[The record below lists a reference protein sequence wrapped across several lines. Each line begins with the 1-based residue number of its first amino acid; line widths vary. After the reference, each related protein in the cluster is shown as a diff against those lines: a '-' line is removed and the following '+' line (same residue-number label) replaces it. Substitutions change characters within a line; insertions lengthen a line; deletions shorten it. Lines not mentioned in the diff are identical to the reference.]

1 MQLMVPRTA
10 TAHLRM
16 ELLSQV
22 EVPHLIAAAAIRAP
36 PSPPP
41 LTAAALCNT
50 ASLSAVRN
58 LDLHSYGPMAVMTSP
73 ALDKSPSELKAS
85 AIAPADGMAMDIET
99 NGNHDMLFDDPITS
113 TDATEDPAQTK
124 AAVNGDHTTSDTSA
138 SAPAVEPAF
147 QPTTNVSSGIDGI
160 AQFLPDSQPDNNS
173 LFGED
178 SDMGATSLGQAVE
191 APTSDLR
198 EEPATA
204 EELTAAKDAS
214 AESTQQVPETQ
225 LPAKQE
231 SSPEAMDV
239 SVDASQDS
247 KPPESSGPPT
257 KPMHDL
263 SIQTN
268 SDAAAHQPT
277 PTQSPALVDRDM
289 EDAPPSGKV
298 RPREDDE
305 YDVPEAKRT
314 KTEDEST
321 SQVDFK
327 VPDVPAQIEQ
337 PNGNGVS
344 SAPGSSSAQEPSGV
358 HNAVDFEEWPTT
370 PMTSAQNKFLL
381 ERIRNTKKIKVSL
394 AFKDPVDHIALNIP
408 TYPELVKKP
417 MDLSTME
424 NKLKENKYTYVREFM
439 ADLDQ
444 MIENSELFNN
454 KQHPVTQAGYNLRA
468 YFLKGMGKMPR
479 GSSAEEPPKQVKAK
493 KPTVNT
499 ANKARRE
506 SRVAPPTV
514 KSPAATTPG
523 TATSSGPA
531 WPLVEG
537 VPVIRRDSSGMND
550 RPKRE
555 IHRPSKDLPY
565 SSAKPRKKKYAQEL
579 KFCESVL
586 AELLKPK
593 YAAVSYPFVSPVDPV
608 ALNIPSYLK
617 IIKKPMDFGTIE
629 KNLKAGMYQSAKDF
643 HADAHLVFQN
653 CYKFNPEGDAVNKMG
668 HDLEDIFEKLWRE
681 KADWLAAHAPEAS
694 PEMYTDEDDED
705 DEEEEEEVDPAQAQ
719 FLAIQQQIAQLNE
732 TAQALLQQQKGSKR
746 ASPKASSKKKKSSSK
761 PLQRKQSLPLSVPPQ
776 PKGGKPKPKIKAPAP
791 LTFNQKQEI
800 SEGISTL
807 GDADM
812 RKAVQIIR
820 NGCPHLASVHD
831 DEMELDMDE
840 INDDTLRELFKFI
853 KSIRGPKGGVVAD
866 DDFEPPRQIT
876 KQTTSRP
883 KKNKPMGKTEQEDNM
898 RKIQEKLQSF
908 QGGASGSSQS
918 PPANDA
924 SSDDD
929 ESSGSESE
937 EE

>member
-1 MQLMVPRTA
+1 VSAPLHFTPHRISLPFHGRFAYFYLALLLLTYLSEHDPLFEDPIADASPTEHLAQPKTSINGSHTA
-10 TAHLRM
+10 T
-16 ELLSQV
+16 
-22 EVPHLIAAAAIRAP
+22 
-36 PSPPP
+36 
-41 LTAAALCNT
+41 
-50 ASLSAVRN
+50 
-58 LDLHSYGPMAVMTSP
+58 
-73 ALDKSPSELKAS
+73 
-85 AIAPADGMAMDIET
+85 
-99 NGNHDMLFDDPITS
+99 
-113 TDATEDPAQTK
+113 
-124 AAVNGDHTTSDTSA
+124 DTSA
-138 SAPAVEPAF
+138 SAPAVEPAIE
-147 QPTTNVSSGIDGI
+147 PTTHVSSGIDGI
-160 AQFLPDSQPDNNS
+160 AQYMPDSQQDTNS
-173 LFGED
+173 LFGD
-178 SDMGATSLGQAVE
+178 SDMGVTVGQALE

-198 EEPATA
+198 DEPATA
-204 EELTAAKDAS
+204 EELSTAKDAS

-225 LPAKQE
+225 FEPKDE
-231 SSPEAMDV
+231 SSLDAMDI
-239 SVDASQDS
+239 SLDMSEDS
-247 KPPESSGPPT
+247 KLPESSAPPT

-263 SIQTN
+263 SIHTG
-268 SDAAAHQPT
+268 SDGTAVQPISA
-277 PTQSPALVDRDM
+277 QSPAIVDRDM
-289 EDAPPSGKV
+289 EDAPASGKV

-305 YDVPEAKRT
+305 DEVPDAKRT
-314 KTEDEST
+314 KTEDESNGP
-321 SQVDFK
+321 VDFK
-327 VPDVPAQIEQ
+327 VPDVPTHADQ

-408 TYPELVKKP
+408 TYPEIVTRP

-439 ADLDQ
+439 GDLDQ
-444 MIENSELFNN
+444 MIVNSELFNN

-479 GSSAEEPPKQVKAK
+479 GSSAEDPPKPVKAK

-499 ANKARRE
+499 GNKARRE
-506 SRVAPPTV
+506 SRVAMPTV
-514 KSPAATTPG
+514 KSPAGPTP
-523 TATSSGPA
+523 TAASPSAA
-531 WPLVEG
+531 WPLQDG
-537 VPVIRRDSSGMND
+537 VPVIRRDSSSAND

-565 SSAKPRKKKYAQEL
+565 ASTKPRKKKYQQEL

-629 KNLKAGMYQSAKDF
+629 KNLKAGVYQSSKDF
-643 HADAHLVFQN
+643 YNDAQLVFGN

-668 HDLEDIFEKLWRE
+668 HDLENIFEALWKE
-681 KADWLAAHAPEAS
+681 KSAWLATHAPTQEQS
-694 PEMYTDEDDED
+694 PVYSDEDDED

-719 FLAIQQQIAQLNE
+719 FLAIQQQIAALNE
-732 TAQALLQQQKGSKR
+732 TAQALLQQQKGGKR
-746 ASPKASSKKKKSSSK
+746 ASPKAAPKKKKPVKTAPSV
-761 PLQRKQSLPLSVPPQ
+761 PLSVPP
-776 PKGGKPKPKIKAPAP
+776 PVKPGRSSKPRPKAPAP
-791 LTFNQKQEI
+791 LTFTQKQEI

-820 NGCPHLASVHD
+820 NGCPHLANVHD

-853 KSIRGPKGGVVAD
+853 KSIRGPKGGVIAD

-918 PPANDA
+918 PAGELSVCVSCDSRLTFAAHDA